1 MTLAAHL
8 DRRQVRGRPYAAEQE
23 VSLDARMQKGRMPRD
38 LSGLLRW
45 YAEGWD
51 AEVPVA
57 LHRSEVWR
65 DHGTD
70 AEGGSRL
77 GSPALTDPFR
87 RYMRAAVEVPS
98 QSDEDGWYLLPMHA
112 ALARLGRRWPL
123 TARVLFA
130 VAQSGYDWRGVG
142 TRLHYADEMMTLWM
156 LQALAQLWAEH
167 RDEVVRL
174 Q

>member
-1 MTLAAHL
+1 
-8 DRRQVRGRPYAAEQE
+8 
-23 VSLDARMQKGRMPRD
+23 
-38 LSGLLRW
+38 
-45 YAEGWD
+45 
-51 AEVPVA
+51 
-57 LHRSEVWR
+57 
-65 DHGTD
+65 
-70 AEGGSRL
+70 
-77 GSPALTDPFR
+77 
-87 RYMRAAVEVPS
+87 MRAAVEVPS